1 MFTYSHHLLLVE
13 EDWNVVMRE
22 CSSLCAHWENLSGF
36 LGLSISL
43 IDKIKADSYIGVNEC
58 WNEAL
63 KNWIKQNYKT
73 SRFGLPSWRT
83 LLEAIARVNKLLFKR
98 LADCHKGI
106 KRTFLFNIYSNI
118 QSSDQPIMV
127 ASDLGDETR
136 SVYTITT
143 MYHVIIIIILLLL
156 SLLCSC
162 SS

>member
-43 IDKIKADSYIGVNEC
+43 IDKIKADSCIGVNEC

-98 LADCHKGI
+98 LADSHKGI
-106 KRTFLFNIYSNI
+106 NEHFSLIYIAIYSLVIN
-118 QSSDQPIMV
+118 QSWLLVTWEMK
-127 ASDLGDETR
+127 LGLC
-136 SVYTITT
+136 
-143 MYHVIIIIILLLL
+143 ILLPP
-156 SLLCSC
+156 CIM
-162 SS
+162 

>member
-1 MFTYSHHLLLVE
+1 MFSLFLSVE

-22 CSSLCAHWENLSGF
+22 CSSLSAHWENLSGF

-43 IDKIKADSYIGVNEC
+43 IDRIKVSSHINVNAC

-98 LADCHKGI
+98 LADSHKGTR
-106 KRTFLFNIYSNI
+106 RTFLFSLISYLNN
-118 QSSDQPIMV
+118 QSWLLVTGEM
-127 ASDLGDETR
+127 
-136 SVYTITT
+136 T
-143 MYHVIIIIILLLL
+143 MYVNCYGHFSCNYNIL
-156 SLLCSC
+156 
-162 SS
+162 